1 MENREKMLTVSMLF
15 EEEDPRKKVGWGKYI
30 APGLIGAGVGLMG
43 YGAYKHYQDQHRWDD
58 MNRAIVDK
66 AKKDLERQAQIENQ
80 HVLDDARI
88 KQPVQNVPGPW
99 I

>member
-1 MENREKMLTVSMLF
+1 MEKSEVLTVSMLY

-58 MNRAIVDK
+58 VNRAMADYASKVIK
-66 AKKDLERQAQIENQ
+66 RQAEIEHQN
-80 HVLDDARI
+80 VLNDAR
-88 KQPVQNVPGPW
+88 KPQNMPGPW